1 MYDIKPE
8 IIELTGNKQKDN
20 NTCVRGWGTQNI
32 CNNGAGS

>member
-1 MYDIKPE
+1 MCDLNPE
-8 IIELTGNKQKDN
+8 IIELTEKKQKNN